1 MKQRKLSVF
10 QRDPAARFTLGLLGA
25 LQATV
30 AAAAIATST
39 TLDAVGFEFLVLGG
53 VGLAYIALAVSGR
66 LFEGSPQSVTENS
79 SESRGHAA
87 RHSSDLRLD

>member
-30 AAAAIATST
+30 AAVAIATST
-39 TLDAVGFEFLVLGG
+39 TLDGVSLEFLVVGG

-66 LFEGSPQSVTENS
+66 LLEGSPQSVSES
-79 SESRGHAA
+79 SE
-87 RHSSDLRLD
+87 